1 MNISVRMERK
11 KVMAGMLCGIVFGSL
26 WMPLALNMLIRMDVE
41 KKRRLLC
48 MWLIFLV
55 QIIASVI
62 AMLTGYSEIGLL
74 CQFPVIGLLIYF
86 ILGRRQCYLLYIPVA
101 YILIVICNYITE
113 VVFIKVMQL
122 SVQTL
127 EGSTFYTLILNCVI
141 TVVTVLFS
149 GGVQKVIGCMKKSF
163 FSKISKAMV
172 FLISGNILLCMGVFL
187 INGRAARRLDYP
199 DSIVETNLLIF
210 TLYAILA
217 IILSLIVFKVYR
229 EREQME
235 HEKQEQNNL
244 QEYIKQ
250 VEGMYEGL
258 RTFKH
263 DYINI
268 LAALSGYLEDEDYSG
283 LKKYFDEYIMPTNQ
297 KINRDNYRL
306 IQLSNVK
313 QSSIKGILASKL
325 IYAHTIGVDV
335 YIDIIEEIDG
345 IGINPVDFARIIGV
359 YLDNAIEAVNE
370 CEIKEIKLNIVRGDN
385 SITVTIMNTFI
396 DHGIPI
402 SQYEKKYFSTKGVDR
417 GLGLYNVK
425 EILRQYKN
433 IYKFTEIRDGY
444 FVQTL
449 VIENWKS
456 I

>member
-1 MNISVRMERK
+1 MVDI
-11 KVMAGMLCGIVFGSL
+11 LCAIIFGSL
-26 WMPLALNMLIRMDVE
+26 WMPLALNILIRMNVGK
-41 KKRRLLC
+41 KKRVLC
-48 MWLIFLV
+48 MSLIFLV
-55 QIIASVI
+55 QAFASLV
-62 AMLTGYSEIGLL
+62 AMLTAYSEIGLL
-74 CQFPVIGLLIYF
+74 CQFPIIGLLIF
-86 ILGRRQCYLLYIPVA
+86 FTMERHWGYLLYIPVA
-101 YILIVICNYITE
+101 YILIVISNYITE
-113 VVFIKVMQL
+113 VGFIKVLRL
-122 SVQTL
+122 SVHEL
-127 EGSTFYTLILNCVI
+127 ESGSFYTLLFNCVI
-141 TVVTVLFS
+141 TVVVALLS
-149 GGVQKVIGCMKKSF
+149 CSLQKAIWYVKKSY
-163 FSKISKAMV
+163 FSKVSKAMA

-187 INGRAARRLDYP
+187 INGWAARRLNYP
-199 DSIVETNLLIF
+199 DSIVETNLLLFTAYAIF
-210 TLYAILA
+210 TIV
-217 IILSLIVFKVYR
+217 LSLIVFKVYR

-306 IQLSNVK
+306 VQLSNVK
-313 QSSIKGILASKL
+313 QNSIKGILASKL

-335 YIDIIEEIDG
+335 YIDIVEEIDN

-370 CEIKEIKLNIVRGDN
+370 CEVKEIKLNIVRGDN
-385 SITVTIMNTFI
+385 SITVIIMNTFI
-396 DHGIPI
+396 DQGIPV
-402 SQYEKKYFSTKGVDR
+402 SQYEKKYFSTKGDDR

-433 IYKFTEIRDGY
+433 ICKFTEIQDGY
-444 FVQTL
+444 FIQTL
-449 VIENWKS
+449 VIENFS
-456 I
+456 N